1 MNTLYRLYLLL
12 LFGAAFA
19 LLSGCGSS
27 SPSTNEGNLAHLY
40 LEGATALNPQISLHH
55 LNMDSSRVDFGLQ
68 RAELL
73 YMKGSNDQQFQAG
86 VAVIYQLV
94 KTNGEIVDSGRVALA
109 DRKAAEDQ
117 GELRSSF
124 YVHRHGLAEALKL
137 QILFRDL
144 NRKYDSY
151 HEKMLRHEQMASR
164 QYFEWRDLNGHLQFG
179 NVLNG
184 INGFRLRYLPKDT
197 LLYVRYYQRDFPIAT
212 PPYTRVNDDSFD
224 FNEDSLFLISTLD
237 TLYFPQTGI
246 YHIQIDTAL
255 DAGFTLFRFETGFPY
270 VLNQQQLGPPMR
282 YITTKEE
289 YAQLTKVS
297 TADSL
302 KLAADVFW
310 LDAAGS
316 IERGQEL
323 VAAYFGRVES
333 ANRNFS
339 SYLEGWKTDRGL
351 MYIIYGP
358 PSEVYRNQQS
368 ETWIY
373 GDRNSSLSY
382 IFNFVKVENP
392 FTDNDFALNRLS
404 EYRYG
409 WGQAVGAWRNGR
421 VYGTKDIQRE
431 QNARDAQLRQQRASP
446 TVWY

>member
-1 MNTLYRLYLLL
+1 
-12 LFGAAFA
+12 
-19 LLSGCGSS
+19 
-27 SPSTNEGNLAHLY
+27 
-40 LEGATALNPQISLHH
+40 
-55 LNMDSSRVDFGLQ
+55 
-68 RAELL
+68 
-73 YMKGSNDQQFQAG
+73 
-86 VAVIYQLV
+86 
-94 KTNGEIVDSGRVALA
+94 
-109 DRKAAEDQ
+109 
-117 GELRSSF
+117 
-124 YVHRHGLAEALKL
+124 
-137 QILFRDL
+137 
-144 NRKYDSY
+144 
-151 HEKMLRHEQMASR
+151 
-164 QYFEWRDLNGHLQFG
+164 
-179 NVLNG
+179 
-184 INGFRLRYLPKDT
+184 
-197 LLYVRYYQRDFPIAT
+197 
-212 PPYTRVNDDSFD
+212 
-224 FNEDSLFLISTLD
+224 
-237 TLYFPQTGI
+237 
-246 YHIQIDTAL
+246 
-255 DAGFTLFRFETGFPY
+255 
-270 VLNQQQLGPPMR
+270 
-282 YITTKEE
+282 
-289 YAQLTKVS
+289 
-297 TADSL
+297 
-302 KLAADVFW
+302 
-310 LDAAGS
+310 
-316 IERGQEL
+316 